1 MVLPV
6 GEEVGMVHVRIPAQI
21 RRLYGAPARVT
32 VAAAT
37 VRDAVQA
44 LDTLY
49 PGMGDRLTEPDGH
62 LRRWVNI
69 FVDNED
75 IRDLAGTETRL
86 RAGCEV
92 MIVPNIAGG
101 A

>member
-1 MVLPV
+1 MDDEL
-6 GEEVGMVHVRIPAQI
+6 GLIHVRIPAQI
-21 RRLYGAPARVT
+21 RRLYGAPARAT

-44 LDTLY
+44 LDALY
-49 PGMGDRLTEPDGH
+49 PGMGERLTEPGGH
-62 LRRWVNI
+62 MRRWVNI

-75 IRDLAGTETRL
+75 IRDLAGVETPL
-86 RAGCEV
+86 RAGAEV
-92 MIVPNIAGG
+92 TIVPSIAGG